1 MSSAVIP
8 HVAAMALS
16 LVLTQA
22 AQESRWSEERIK
34 AWYAQQPWLVGC
46 NFAPSTAINQL
57 EMWQADTFDPDTIE
71 RELAWS
77 AGLGF
82 NTARVFLHDIAWR
95 EDPEGFLKR
104 MDAFLDI
111 CARHGVKP
119 LFVLFDAVWDPFPKA
134 GPQRAP
140 RPHVHN
146 SGWVQSP
153 SIELLKD
160 TGRHDELEPYVKAV
174 MERFRRDG
182 RVLGWDLHNEPG
194 NRNLPSYGSL
204 EPENKAELCLALLE
218 KVYRW
223 AREVQPEQPLTIGVW
238 EGEWSEDA
246 HLSPLN
252 RFMLENSDFISFH
265 SYAPLEEVQRRTEAL
280 ERFGRPIVCT
290 EYMSR
295 PVGSTFASIL
305 PYFKDRR
312 IGAYNW
318 GLVSGKTQ
326 TIYPWDS
333 WDRPYTAE
341 PELWFHDIFRADGSP
356 YRQDEVTTI
365 RKLTGQATAQQ

>member
-1 MSSAVIP
+1 
-8 HVAAMALS
+8 MALS
-16 LVLTQA
+16 VVLTQA
-22 AQESRWSEERIK
+22 PQESRWSEERIK

-160 TGRHDELEPYVKAV
+160 TRRHDELEPYVKAV
-174 MERFRRDG
+174 MERFRRDS
-182 RVLGWDLHNEPG
+182 RVLGWDLYNEPG
-194 NRNLPSYGSL
+194 NRNLASYGTH

-218 KVYRW
+218 KVHRW

-238 EGEWSEDA
+238 EGEWSEDG

-252 RFMLENSDFISFH
+252 QFMLESSDFISFH

-305 PYFKDRR
+305 PYFKDSR